1 MKMLNTP
8 LLAFLEEQNRKME
21 AIKNSLPI
29 NALDLA
35 TLQGASPAVAR
46 AKAAVEAFGPA
57 SEIIKKLTQDK

>member
-1 MKMLNTP
+1 
-8 LLAFLEEQNRKME
+8 ME